1 MHDLFYFSQSL
12 LSPGKD
18 RSHSRKKQCPDHL
31 SRRESILPCETCANE
46 EVSTEGR
53 IHMNVKNSSK
63 DEVMDKIK
71 RQKRYGQLVFGEL
84 KK

>member
-1 MHDLFYFSQSL
+1 
-12 LSPGKD
+12 
-18 RSHSRKKQCPDHL
+18 
-31 SRRESILPCETCANE
+31 
-46 EVSTEGR
+46 
-53 IHMNVKNSSK
+53 MNVKNSSK

>member
-1 MHDLFYFSQSL
+1 MIFLFQPEPAISGKRSQPFS
-12 LSPGKD
+12 
-18 RSHSRKKQCPDHL
+18 KKQCPDHL
-31 SRRESILPCETCANE
+31 SLRESILPCETCANE